1 MEEQKYICQDI
12 GEIKSISL
20 NDEIICSSKVI
31 FATVQSEKEET
42 IDIQMVREL
51 HPELYGEF
59 DQLWEKVEKKREKEM
74 VGAKVKIRQYDNCSY
89 TIALQEC

>member
-1 MEEQKYICQDI
+1 
-12 GEIKSISL
+12 
-20 NDEIICSSKVI
+20 
-31 FATVQSEKEET
+31 
-42 IDIQMVREL
+42 MVREL

-89 TIALQEC
+89 TIALQES